1 MRQFG
6 LLSAAA
12 EVKLAGDKTV
22 PRPDE
27 GWRVMFLA
35 FIFRGLSLP
44 AHEFLLGLLFV
55 YGVQLHQLTPNSILH
70 IACFITLCEC
80 FLGID
85 PHWGLWRRL
94 FFIRRNATRTSVHVG
109 GGSIIFVRAEAEY
122 FDFKMAESIQN
133 WRKKWVYI
141 KDEKIGEQKFGLAP
155 FDPTKEVKK
164 LKSWDLPLIE
174 AEFQETKPLGARI
187 HALQTGEGKDLSG
200 LQIMTHFLRV
210 RVQPI
215 QARVHAM
222 WCYSGS
228 KDPTRVSKEDLS
240 TAELEKIARHFT
252 TLTASDNIP
261 SPCRVTPFDKKH
273 PPPSVSFRFYLFFL
287 TCLLFP

>member
-85 PHWGLWRRL
+85 PHWGL
-94 FFIRRNATRTSVHVG
+94 
-109 GGSIIFVRAEAEY
+109 
-122 FDFKMAESIQN
+122 
-133 WRKKWVYI
+133 
-141 KDEKIGEQKFGLAP
+141 
-155 FDPTKEVKK
+155 
-164 LKSWDLPLIE
+164 
-174 AEFQETKPLGARI
+174 
-187 HALQTGEGKDLSG
+187 
-200 LQIMTHFLRV
+200 
-210 RVQPI
+210 
-215 QARVHAM
+215 
-222 WCYSGS
+222 
-228 KDPTRVSKEDLS
+228 
-240 TAELEKIARHFT
+240 
-252 TLTASDNIP
+252 
-261 SPCRVTPFDKKH
+261 
-273 PPPSVSFRFYLFFL
+273 
-287 TCLLFP
+287 